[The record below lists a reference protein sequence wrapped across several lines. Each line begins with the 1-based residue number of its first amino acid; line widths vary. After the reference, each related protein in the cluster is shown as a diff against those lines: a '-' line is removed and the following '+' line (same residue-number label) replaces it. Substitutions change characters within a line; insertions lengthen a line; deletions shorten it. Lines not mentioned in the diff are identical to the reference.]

1 MSLECEKNKNNPKEA
16 GIGPKSYSIV
26 VVIPTSNESIKSK
39 IFIFVK
45 RGAKINFLFWQSVY
59 SPLHLVQLIADNQ
72 CDQIPRL
79 YFNIWPFL
87 TRLNFCQI
95 LNKPYKNYPKT
106 FKMLQKWRQMAKSG
120 RTGVT
125 IALAFAGSN
134 FVSHLKIKDLF

>member
-79 YFNIWPFL
+79 YFNIWPIL
-87 TRLNFCQI
+87 TI
-95 LNKPYKNYPKT
+95 
-106 FKMLQKWRQMAKSG
+106 
-120 RTGVT
+120 
-125 IALAFAGSN
+125 
-134 FVSHLKIKDLF
+134 